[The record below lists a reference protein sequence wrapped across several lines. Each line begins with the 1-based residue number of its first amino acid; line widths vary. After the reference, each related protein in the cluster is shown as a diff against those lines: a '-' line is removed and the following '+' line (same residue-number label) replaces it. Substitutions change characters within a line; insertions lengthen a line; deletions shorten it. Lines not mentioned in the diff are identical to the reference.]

1 MAHYPPATEEVWR
14 TTVNLARVETPNQAF
29 NQIPAEAQAWL
40 DIRFP
45 AEDGDLQ
52 GRTAAEITRLPA
64 DLLRARGYGA
74 DPRHQTRRITPTM
87 IGRR

>member
-1 MAHYPPATEEVWR
+1 MARRQRPDEARADGDPVDGALSAR
-14 TTVNLARVETPNQAF
+14 DRGGLAHDRQPGPGGDPNQAF

-52 GRTAAEITRLPA
+52 GRSAAEIRDFL
-64 DLLRARGYGA
+64 
-74 DPRHQTRRITPTM
+74 QTFCEPGSRR
-87 IGRR
+87 